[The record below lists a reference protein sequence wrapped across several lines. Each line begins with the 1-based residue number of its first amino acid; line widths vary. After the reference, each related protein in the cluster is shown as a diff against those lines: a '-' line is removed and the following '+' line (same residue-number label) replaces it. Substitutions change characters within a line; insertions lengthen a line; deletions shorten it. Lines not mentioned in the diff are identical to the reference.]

1 MTRCDPPQD
10 GSDVLIDHHTGLKLV
25 MQPRKEPPRA
35 LRHPRLVAATTHN
48 YEHPSHHL
56 LPVTLDDDDGV
67 IEIDDAVRV
76 AGWQGDVVLGSVT

>member
-1 MTRCDPPQD
+1 MATSLVTRLCRR
-10 GSDVLIDHHTGLKLV
+10 S
-25 MQPRKEPPRA
+25 R
-35 LRHPRLVAATTHN
+35 
-48 YEHPSHHL
+48 HL

>member
-1 MTRCDPPQD
+1 MSQAYRHRVQVVGRRLPRRQYRC
-10 GSDVLIDHHTGLKLV
+10 
-25 MQPRKEPPRA
+25 PRSR
-35 LRHPRLVAATTHN
+35 
-48 YEHPSHHL
+48 L

>member
-1 MTRCDPPQD
+1 MAAAYSMAGKAR
-10 GSDVLIDHHTGLKLV
+10 VHELA
-25 MQPRKEPPRA
+25 KELGVTSKEILA
-35 LRHPRLVAATTHN
+35 Q
-48 YEHPSHHL
+48 L

>member
-1 MTRCDPPQD
+1 MAGKAR
-10 GSDVLIDHHTGLKLV
+10 VHELA
-25 MQPRKEPPRA
+25 KELGVTSKEILA
-35 LRHPRLVAATTHN
+35 Q
-48 YEHPSHHL
+48 L

>member
-1 MTRCDPPQD
+1 MVPNRVDIP
-10 GSDVLIDHHTGLKLV
+10 TG
-25 MQPRKEPPRA
+25 RD
-35 LRHPRLVAATTHN
+35 
-48 YEHPSHHL
+48 SL

>member
-1 MTRCDPPQD
+1 
-10 GSDVLIDHHTGLKLV
+10 L
-25 MQPRKEPPRA
+25 
-35 LRHPRLVAATTHN
+35 
-48 YEHPSHHL
+48 L

>member
-1 MTRCDPPQD
+1 MTRGMLEIQ
-10 GSDVLIDHHTGLKLV
+10 KLPIKGARCANTIAPASASRV
-25 MQPRKEPPRA
+25 
-35 LRHPRLVAATTHN
+35 
-48 YEHPSHHL
+48 

>member
-1 MTRCDPPQD
+1 MTHTFAAAPARSPTPP
-10 GSDVLIDHHTGLKLV
+10 
-25 MQPRKEPPRA
+25 
-35 LRHPRLVAATTHN
+35 
-48 YEHPSHHL
+48 L